1 MGAVTNT
8 HSTMRVFLSCV
19 LLAVSASGMPQLEAL
34 RNTLSSVFGDGSLD
48 DYEQVPYEVLGKY
61 EGYELRKYPAVKW
74 ACTKLTYPFKDE
86 EESGF
91 LQMFSAGRRNRRPE
105 NKMFMKLFSYISG
118 ANMEDESIDMT
129 IPVLSS
135 LKMGEDNMMTKEM
148 CFYLDSAHQ
157 ASPPKPTDPKVTLET
172 NEEFQVY
179 VYTFGGYAMKDS
191 VNVRKAREFL
201 EMLNTAGVE
210 VDTSM
215 FYTAGYD
222 SPMKFWDRRNEVM
235 YLAANQV

>member
-1 MGAVTNT
+1 
-8 HSTMRVFLSCV
+8 
-19 LLAVSASGMPQLEAL
+19 
-34 RNTLSSVFGDGSLD
+34 
-48 DYEQVPYEVLGKY
+48 
-61 EGYELRKYPAVKW
+61 
-74 ACTKLTYPFKDE
+74 
-86 EESGF
+86 
-91 LQMFSAGRRNRRPE
+91 
-105 NKMFMKLFSYISG
+105 MFMKLFSYISG

-129 IPVLSS
+129 
-135 LKMGEDNMMTKEM
+135 KEM
-148 CFYLDSAHQ
+148 CSYLDSAHQ
-157 ASPPKPTDPKVTLET
+157 GSPPKPTDPKVALET
-172 NEEFQVY
+172 SEEFQVY

-222 SPMKFWDRRNEVM
+222 SPMKFWDRRNEVI

>member
-1 MGAVTNT
+1 MGAVTHT
-8 HSTMRVFLSCV
+8 HSTMRVFLDCV
-19 LLAVSASGMPQLEAL
+19 LLAVSASAAPQLEAL

-74 ACTKLTYPFKDE
+74 ACTKLTYPFKN

-129 IPVLSS
+129 IAVLSS

-157 ASPPKPTDPKVTLET
+157 ASPPKPTDPKV
-172 NEEFQVY
+172 
-179 VYTFGGYAMKDS
+179 
-191 VNVRKAREFL
+191 
-201 EMLNTAGVE
+201 
-210 VDTSM
+210 
-215 FYTAGYD
+215 
-222 SPMKFWDRRNEVM
+222 
-235 YLAANQV
+235 